1 MALDLELI
9 RWFKLDPNQIHGN
22 ELRSSL
28 SRGTPLT
35 PTAAAAAIL
44 TVMLVGDSGRRFSK

>member
-44 TVMLVGDSGRRFSK
+44 TVMLVGDSGRGFSK